1 MSGIYP
7 MHIGDIDRRSSFTS
21 TAHVL
26 CVMVRGMFTGPI
38 SVPILFA
45 NQLKWQSSASPSLHI
60 LGQQC
65 LKLVDAI
72 FANNESDV
80 SDWISLLGC
89 RDRAEPLPSLDFAR
103 IGPSI
108 PEPQSWRGITIP
120 NPPNSRSRFF
130 DRRRKGSGPDRSAK
144 RHGQHR
150 AELGL
155 NDHRA

>member
-80 SDWISLLGC
+80 SDWISLLGS

-108 PEPQSWRGITIP
+108 PEPQSWRG
-120 NPPNSRSRFF
+120 
-130 DRRRKGSGPDRSAK
+130 
-144 RHGQHR
+144 
-150 AELGL
+150 
-155 NDHRA
+155 DHHPKSTQQP